1 MGVFDWIL
9 YIFIAICSL
18 LFMIMIHE
26 FGHYTAGKLLG
37 FKINEFAIGF
47 GKPIFKKTKKNG
59 EVFSLRLIP
68 LGGFCAFE
76 GEDEDKPN
84 VEGAFNSMPVWKR
97 LIVLFCGAFF
107 NFLSALVFAAIFLM
121 ACGYV
126 DKVQVTN
133 VQLPPSVASEN
144 WIQEGDIIVAVDGQ
158 YCNLVYDK
166 YFTNMVSTFDE
177 GQEFVVKVNRKGK
190 DVDIVVSKQLSSELP
205 NATENGIK
213 MFSVDGL
220 SYSCYITNKEGE
232 GLKVVEFKDN
242 DPSKVVKTYDVGG
255 DNKVTINGR
264 TLTVVASGEAG
275 SETYSLHGAILGVST
290 TYYKYGFFEALGH
303 TFVFCFQWAWKII
316 LILWQ
321 LLSGQLA
328 LTSLGGTVT
337 TVITM
342 AEATKANFANL
353 LLLLPLISIN
363 LSVFNLLP
371 IPALDGAR
379 MVFVAI
385 EGIRGKPINRN
396 VESWI
401 HFIGLIVLFAF
412 VVIVDI
418 LHFVL

>member
-26 FGHYTAGKLLG
+26 LGHYTAGKLLG

-76 GEDEDKPN
+76 GEDEDKPD
-84 VEGAFNSMPVWKR
+84 VKGSFNSMPVWKR

-126 DKVQVTN
+126 DKVQVTK

-144 WIQEGDIIVAVDGQ
+144 WIQEGDIIVAVNGE

-177 GQEFVVKVNRKGK
+177 GKEFVVKVNRKGK

-220 SYSCYITNKEGE
+220 SYSCYITNKDGE
-232 GLKVVEFKDN
+232 GLKVIEFKDN
-242 DPSKVVKTYDVGG
+242 DPSKVVKTYDVGK

-264 TLTVVASGEAG
+264 TLTIVASGEAG
-275 SETYSLHGAILGVST
+275 RETYSLHGAILGVST

-401 HFIGLIVLFAF
+401 HFIGLIVLLAF